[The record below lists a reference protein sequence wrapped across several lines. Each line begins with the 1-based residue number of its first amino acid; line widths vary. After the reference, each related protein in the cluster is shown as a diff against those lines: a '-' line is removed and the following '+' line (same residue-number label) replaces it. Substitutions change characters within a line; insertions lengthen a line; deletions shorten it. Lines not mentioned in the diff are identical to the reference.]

1 MKLKLRSYYGNQLFQ
16 FTWPVFLGLL
26 VLFLGNIWFYIFH
39 LQHFDFMQDI
49 ADSTNDYV
57 TIGII
62 YNSYSILIFYWLFNC
77 FRAPKSKLP
86 LFKNNMVS
94 AVIILLISAAAFFIV
109 SPFYEKEDLLLVPA
123 GVDYVDLFLCA
134 VFEEVFFR
142 YFILGIFFHLFNG
155 QPVLKRLWLSIFAT
169 AGVFTIAHLFSTYQ
183 NGTINLFNYVSL
195 VAFSIGISWIYIK
208 YSNII
213 LVIYVHFI
221 GNFILNYLPLKSPGY
236 SAGFLF
242 LIFVLVLLAG
252 RGNRIRKELLNIIG
266 DKPKIIHAKIKN
278 VKLSRKANVT

>member
-1 MKLKLRSYYGNQLFQ
+1 MNLKLRSYYGNQQFQ
-16 FTWPVFLGLL
+16 IAWPAFLGILI
-26 VLFLGNIWFYIFH
+26 LFLGNIWFYIFH
-39 LQHFDFMQDI
+39 LQYFGFMQSI
-49 ADSTNDYV
+49 VDSTNGYI

-62 YNSYSILIFYWLFNC
+62 YNLYSVVIFYWLFHR
-77 FRAPKSKLP
+77 FRTPGSGLP
-86 LFKNNMVS
+86 LFRNNAVS
-94 AVIILLISAAAFFIV
+94 AVLILLISAAAFFIV

-123 GVDYVDLFLCA
+123 GVDYADLFLCA
-134 VFEEVFFR
+134 VFEEIFFR
-142 YFILGIFFHLFNG
+142 YFILGIFFHLFHG
-155 QPVLKRLWLSIFAT
+155 RPVLKRLWLSVFAT

-195 VAFSIGISWIYIK
+195 LVFSIGISWIYIK

-252 RGNRIRKELLNIIG
+252 RGNRIRKELRRFIG
-266 DKPKIIHAKIKN
+266 GRREAIRARMKMSKCQPGMP
-278 VKLSRKANVT
+278 R

>member
-1 MKLKLRSYYGNQLFQ
+1 MNLKLRSYYGNQLFQ
-16 FTWPVFLGLL
+16 ITWPVFLGMLA
-26 VLFLGNIWFYIFH
+26 LFLGNIWFYIFH
-39 LQHFDFMQDI
+39 LQHFGFMQGI
-49 ADSTNDYV
+49 VDSTNGYI

-62 YNSYSILIFYWLFNC
+62 YNLYSIFIFYWLFDY
-77 FRAPKSKLP
+77 FRAPESKLP
-86 LFKNNMVS
+86 LFKNNTVS
-94 AVIILLISAAAFFIV
+94 AVIILLVSAAAFFIV

-142 YFILGIFFHLFNG
+142 YFILGIFFHLFKG
-155 QPVLKRLWLSIFAT
+155 KPVLKRLWLSIFAT

-195 VAFSIGISWIYIK
+195 VVFSIGISWIYLK

-221 GNFILNYLPLKSPGY
+221 GNFILNYLPLRSPGY

-252 RGNRIRKELLNIIG
+252 RGNHIKSALRNFIAGKRE
-266 DKPKIIHAKIKN
+266 AVRVRMKN
-278 VKLSRKANVT
+278 VKMATRMSR